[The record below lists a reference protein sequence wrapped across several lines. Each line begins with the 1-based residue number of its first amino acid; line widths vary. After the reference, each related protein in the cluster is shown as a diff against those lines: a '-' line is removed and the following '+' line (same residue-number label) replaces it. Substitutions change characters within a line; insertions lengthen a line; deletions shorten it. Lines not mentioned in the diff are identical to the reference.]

1 MKKTTFFSIFSMLF
15 SCLSI
20 LGLSAQTYSNGG
32 LSSGATSNSGVLAP
46 TGYTWSEV
54 QNQTGV
60 TTVSN
65 TLAGSGGI
73 YNTANTSNFLLA
85 DDFVV
90 PTGETWDVT
99 SIEVFGYQTGYAGT
113 TVPIDQLRVQIYNG
127 DPSLPA
133 STVVFGDL
141 TTNRLNTTLSS
152 DALMYRIFNSSV
164 PSPGSPPGTTRK
176 IWKFNGT
183 AVVTLQPGT
192 YWLVYQ
198 VHATNDGALFFPAV
212 TIPGVR
218 GLAGWN
224 AKQRDTAGAWTS
236 IVDAGNPA
244 TPPSVPLDM
253 PFNVNYTL
261 NLSVGDAALNSLRV
275 YPNPTSENLFITGNN
290 LDMQNVFVS
299 DLNGRILKSFNFDS
313 VSNAVLDLSE
323 LTNGVYIVSIKSDQ
337 GTVNKKIVK
346 QN

>member
-1 MKKTTFFSIFSMLF
+1 MKKTTIFGIFSMLF

-20 LGLSAQTYSNGG
+20 VSLSAQTYSNGG
-32 LSSGATSNSGVLAP
+32 MSTGTISNSGTVSP

-54 QNQTGV
+54 QNQTGI

-90 PTGETWDVT
+90 PTGETWDLT
-99 SIEVFGYQTGYAGT
+99 SVEVFGYQTGYAGT
-113 TVPIDQLRVQIYNG
+113 AIPIDQMRVQIYNG
-127 DPSLPA
+127 DPSLPS
-133 STVVFGDL
+133 STLVFGDL
-141 TTNRLNTTLSS
+141 TTNRLNATLSG

-164 PSPGSPPGTTRK
+164 PSPGTPPGTTRK

-218 GLAGWN
+218 GLVGWN
-224 AKQRDTAGAWTS
+224 AKQRATDGTWSS
-236 IVDAGNPA
+236 IVDAGNPV

-261 NLSVGDAALNSLRV
+261 NLSVGETSLNSLQV
-275 YPNPTSENLFITGNN
+275 YPNPTSDNIYIKGANLSI
-290 LDMQNVFVS
+290 QNILVS
-299 DLNGRILKSFNFDS
+299 DLNGRILKSFDYAN
-313 VSNAVLDLSE
+313 VSETVLNLSDLS
-323 LTNGVYIVSIKSDQ
+323 NGVYFVSIKSDE
-337 GTVNKKIVK
+337 GTISKKIIL

>member
-1 MKKTTFFSIFSMLF
+1 MLF

-90 PTGETWDVT
+90 PSGETWDVT

-198 VHATNDGALFFPAV
+198 VHATNDGSLFFPAV

-224 AKQRDTAGAWTS
+224 AKQRDTAGTWTS

-275 YPNPTSENLFITGNN
+275 YPNPTSDNLFITGNN

-313 VSNAVLDLSE
+313 VSDAVLDLSE